1 MPLILNLETATKNC
15 SVSLSDSGK
24 TISLTEE
31 AGDGYMH
38 GEMLHHFIKQTLAQ
52 GQADFKDLSAVA
64 VSKGPGSYT
73 GLRIGVSAAKGICYA
88 LNIPLISTGTLLCL
102 AKKVKVESG
111 FIVPMLDARRMEVY
125 TAAFDENHR
134 NVEEISAKIVDENSF
149 DNLLRRGKVYFTGDG
164 ASKCET
170 VITHPNAIFLNH
182 LYPSADEMSAVSF
195 QKYADRNFE
204 DTAYFEPYYLKEFI
218 GLQKKDNRQ

>member
-1 MPLILNLETATKNC
+1 MALILNLETATKNC

-38 GEMLHHFIKQTLAQ
+38 GEMLHHFIKKTLLQAK
-52 GQADFKDLSAVA
+52 ADFKDLDAVA

-73 GLRIGVSAAKGICYA
+73 GLRIGVSAAKGLCFA

-102 AKKVKVESG
+102 AKKVKIESG

-125 TAAFDENHR
+125 TAAFDENYHA
-134 NVEEISAKIVDENSF
+134 VEEISAKIIDESSF
-149 DNLLRRGKVYFTGDG
+149 DNLLRQRKVYFAGDG
-164 ASKCET
+164 ADKCAT
-170 VITHPNAIFLNH
+170 IITHPNAVFLNH
-182 LYPSADEMSAVSF
+182 LYPSADEMSVVSF
-195 QKYADRNFE
+195 QKYTDKNFE
-204 DTAYFEPYYLKEFI
+204 DVAYFEPYYLKEFI
-218 GLQKKDNRQ
+218 GLQKKQS